1 MDGLLPF
8 GGDGVAFGHG
18 HGGVLQKHLGAS
30 AAAPGQEID
39 EMILAD
45 RLGAGGCVGVGFA
58 ILNAAAD
65 VMHGKPRIMGLSMPV
80 ELSDFQGLHS
90 RP

>member
-8 GGDGVAFGHG
+8 GGDGVAFWHG
-18 HGGVLQKHLGAS
+18 HGGILQKHLRAS

-45 RLGAGGCVGVGFA
+45 RLGACGRVGVGFA
-58 ILNAAAD
+58 ILNTAAN
-65 VMHGKPRIMGLSMPV
+65 VVHGEPRVMGLSMPDG
-80 ELSDFQGLHS
+80 LPDFQ
-90 RP
+90 PV